1 MVSTSGSLMDRLNNK
16 AEQDRQQMETLLQT
30 QFQTLSKNLQSA
42 SENAL
47 NTTGNA
53 IAKQVSTLEQNL
65 ISQCQ
70 KLENLFNPLNVRML
84 KWSCLLMVVF
94 ALCLC
99 SLIGIFRY
107 LATDL
112 RQEMAELRHE
122 RNVLEENY
130 ARVWRQFKGLEA
142 YEAGGKHY
150 LLTKLGWKI
159 RLAGIAEDRNANA
172 WEIVRE
178 Q

>member
-1 MVSTSGSLMDRLNNK
+1 MQASLQLIQRIVQRLHLPG
-16 AEQDRQQMETLLQT
+16 D
-30 QFQTLSKNLQSA
+30 
-42 SENAL
+42 
-47 NTTGNA
+47 
-53 IAKQVSTLEQNL
+53 L
-65 ISQCQ
+65 ID
-70 KLENLFNPLNVRML
+70 LAA
-84 KWSCLLMVVF
+84 F

-107 LATDL
+107 LATEL

-150 LLTKLGWKI
+150 LLTKRGWKI

-172 WEIVRE
+172 WETPVPADSAKPVQTPLQNTTDAKQEERL
-178 Q
+178 